1 MLHRI
6 FDAADIAET
15 CQIRDRG
22 RSRRLARGAS
32 LGHTADM
39 KQDDVL
45 KRWITELSDDD
56 LMATFDQCLAKD
68 EVALMWFLTDEI
80 QRRRLEI

>member
-1 MLHRI
+1 MSHRI
-6 FDAADIAET
+6 FNAVNITET
-15 CQIRDRG
+15 CQLRDCG
-22 RSRRLARGAS
+22 RSRRLARDAS

-45 KRWITELSDDD
+45 KRWITGLSDDD
-56 LMATFDQCLAKD
+56 LMATFDKCLAKD
-68 EVALMWFLTDEI
+68 EVALMWLLTDEI